1 MLGVGPFTDFQEFH
15 NQSTVCNSG
24 ELQFLLR
31 GVTAGPPAR
40 PDYSASWFDPAAS
53 STPGA
58 EVPTV
63 IHHGRR
69 ALAFGVAVIV
79 GWVLVACGHPAVPA
93 QPYGAASADVGE
105 AVDILGWHVSV
116 SGLRFEAEHVLVDV
130 DATSPV
136 PSAGSAPRTA
146 PTDLRFGLYG
156 SLGHPIEADGIDSCA
171 QLTGPV
177 PTPLTVRS
185 ADGGPARV
193 AGTVC
198 LGPISDQAQVRG
210 VYLYSPRDRIRG
222 STVAYPAAFP
232 VGLPPTSPA
241 DTGLTVSTQSV
252 EAWRADGTE
261 LTSDALGDPRA
272 FTGKGFMLLGLR
284 AGAVAAE
291 YRDRSAA
298 RGGPMML
305 LAAPSLPPPGLSP
318 ACSAYGASVLVL
330 PDASLQAVQVDA
342 SLCTQGE
349 INAALLYA
357 TVSVAG
363 THAAVWTRTDRP

>member
-1 MLGVGPFTDFQEFH
+1 VR
-15 NQSTVCNSG
+15 TV
-24 ELQFLLR
+24 
-31 GVTAGPPAR
+31 T
-40 PDYSASWFDPAAS
+40 
-53 STPGA
+53 
-58 EVPTV
+58 
-63 IHHGRR
+63 HHGRR
-69 ALAFGVAVIV
+69 ALALGVAVV
-79 GWVLVACGHPAVPA
+79 AAWVSVACGKPAAPA
-93 QPYGAASADVGE
+93 APYGAAAADVGD

-116 SGLRFEAEHVLVDV
+116 TGLRFEAEHLLVDV
-130 DATSPV
+130 DATPADQ
-136 PSAGSAPRTA
+136 PGPRAAPA
-146 PTDLRFGLYG
+146 DLRFGLYG
-156 SLGHPIEADGIDSCA
+156 SLAHPIEAYGMDSCA
-171 QLTGPV
+171 QPAGPV
-177 PTPLTVRS
+177 PTPLAVQS
-185 ADGGPARV
+185 ADGGPARI

-210 VYLYSPRDRIRG
+210 VYLYSPRDRIRN

-261 LTSDALGDPRA
+261 LTPAALGDPRA

-284 AGAVAAE
+284 AGAVADE

-305 LAAPSLPPPGLSP
+305 LAAPTLPPPGLSP
-318 ACSAYGASVLVL
+318 ACSAYGGSVLVL